1 MPDRAGGREGR
12 ESMQFD
18 RIKTALPHKDSSY
31 QEAGARQGN
40 KMSSRWG
47 ATIRR
52 SAEESIKDNYQT
64 EMRVLNEYPRP
75 QMVRLKPSGRY
86 QILNGWWDYAI
97 VDSRK
102 VPDSWDGKI
111 LVPFSPE
118 TGLSFVG
125 RQLQPDQFLWYERH
139 VDIEMKDQRLLLHFG
154 AVDQNCVVYI
164 NGCHIKEHDGGYLP
178 FSVEITDH
186 IHEGDNVITLC
197 VQDVSD
203 TGYAARGKQKLNRG
217 GMFYTAQS
225 GIWQTVWMEWVP
237 EEYIE
242 QVHITP
248 VYDDSVFDVEILVN
262 GSGLAR
268 DRGYIGY
275 LALREFLSIR
285 LYEPLMHADP
295 RGEGAC
301 LYCNGGRKILRELRS
316 EVEFKEAGEGHRSV
330 TMRIHVPERR
340 SWTPDT
346 PWLYGLEIMTD
357 YDHLACYTAMRC
369 LTIEED
375 EAGIPRICLNHETC
389 FMDGVLDQ
397 GYWPESLLTPPSDAA
412 MIYDINGLKGMNF
425 NMMRIHCKLQPER
438 FYYHCD
444 RLGMLVWQDMVNGG
458 STYNLVR
465 LCYLPTFFPH
475 LFGIRGDTGTWNHR
489 RTGRSSSFGRHIWQ
503 EETAETIRLLYNHP
517 SIVCWVLFNE
527 GWGQFDAASACETV
541 KKLDP
546 ARLVEGASGWFDQ
559 KCGDLVSEH
568 NYFRRLRVRRD
579 KKGRAFAI
587 SEYGGFSL
595 PLDGHTFLDKV
606 YGYGLMKNRDQL
618 VSKFTETRRI
628 IKNLAEHE
636 GLSAAVYTQVSDIED
651 EVNGI
656 FTWDREICKVS
667 EDGSS
672 AGSRA

>member
-1 MPDRAGGREGR
+1 MAGLLPGLKGCEI
-12 ESMQFD
+12 MQFD
-18 RIKTALPHKDSSY
+18 RIKTALPRKDTAY
-31 QEAGARQGN
+31 HGADSGQG
-40 KMSSRWG
+40 KRLISRWG
-47 ATIRR
+47 EVIRTG
-52 SAEESIKDNYQT
+52 AEQSIENEYQT
-64 EMRVLNEYPRP
+64 EMRVLFEYPRP

-97 VDSRK
+97 LDSRK
-102 VPDSWDGKI
+102 VPASWDGKI

-118 TGLSFVG
+118 TDLSFVR

-139 VDIEMKDQRLLLHFG
+139 VEIEMQNQRLLLHFG
-154 AVDQNCVVYI
+154 AVDQNCAVYI
-164 NGCHIKEHDGGYLP
+164 NGCRISEHDGGYLP

-186 IHEGDNVITLC
+186 VHEGDNVITLC
-197 VQDVSD
+197 VQDISD
-203 TGYAARGKQKLNRG
+203 TGYAAKGKQKLRRG

-248 VYDDSVFDVEILVN
+248 DYDNSAFDVEILVN

-275 LALREFLSIR
+275 LALREALCIR
-285 LYEPLMHADP
+285 LYEPLMHVDP
-295 RGEGAC
+295 RAEGAC
-301 LYCNGGRKILRELRS
+301 LYCNGGRKVLRELKS
-316 EVEFKEAGEGHRSV
+316 EVEFKEAGDGRRSV
-330 TMRIHVPERR
+330 TMRVHVPERR
-340 SWTPDT
+340 SWTPDS
-346 PWLYGLEIMTD
+346 PWLYGLEVMTD
-357 YDHLACYTAMRC
+357 YDHIASYTAMRC
-369 LTIEED
+369 VTV
-375 EAGIPRICLNHETC
+375 EADDKGVPRICLNHESF

-397 GYWPESLLTPPSDAA
+397 GYWPESLMTPPSDAA
-412 MIYDINGLKGMNF
+412 MSADISGIRNLNF
-425 NMMRIHCKLQPER
+425 NMMRVHCKLQPER

-458 STYNLVR
+458 TAYNLMR

-475 LFGIRGDTGTWNHR
+475 LFGIRGDRGQWDHK
-489 RTGRSSSFGRHIWQ
+489 RTGRRSSTGRRIWK

-527 GWGQFDAASACETV
+527 GWGQFDAAQACEEV
-541 KKLDP
+541 KRLDP
-546 ARLVEGASGWFDQ
+546 VRLVEGASGWFDQ

-568 NYFRRLRVRRD
+568 NYFRRLRVKRD

-595 PLDGHTFLDKV
+595 PMEGHTFLDKV
-606 YGYGLMKNRDQL
+606 YGYGLMKDRDQL
-618 VSKFTETRRI
+618 ERKFAETR
-628 IKNLAEHE
+628 KNIRRLAAAE

-651 EVNGI
+651 EVNGL
-656 FTWDREICKVS
+656 FTWDREICKVPES
-667 EDGSS
+667 GS
-672 AGSRA
+672 